1 VKLGSLQVPCI
12 IFCFATSHFLDNPLL
27 PRKPCCCQ
35 QLKAISALWN
45 EIFYDQ
51 QNKSIMRIGPII
63 LVEDDLDDQEMM
75 REVFSQ
81 LKLPNEI
88 KVFDTAIAAYDYLL
102 TTTDKPFI
110 IFSDVNLPK
119 MTGAQLKKKIN
130 ENDMLR
136 RRSIPFVFLT
146 TTSSHPA
153 VLEAFDN
160 NAQGFFTK
168 PHDMRSLREM
178 VEMILNYW
186 KLSRH
191 PDPNLI

>member
-1 VKLGSLQVPCI
+1 
-12 IFCFATSHFLDNPLL
+12 
-27 PRKPCCCQ
+27 
-35 QLKAISALWN
+35 
-45 EIFYDQ
+45 
-51 QNKSIMRIGPII
+51 MRIGPII

-75 REVFSQ
+75 KEVFAV
-81 LKLPNEI
+81 LKVPNEI
-88 KVFDTAIAAYDYLL
+88 KVFDTAVAAFEYLV

-119 MTGAQLKKKIN
+119 MTGAELKKKIN
-130 ENDMLR
+130 DNDKLR
-136 RRSIPFVFLT
+136 KRSIPFVFLT
-146 TTSSHPA
+146 TTSTHTT

-168 PHDMRSLREM
+168 PHDMRSLQEM

-191 PDPNLI
+191 RDPNLI

>member
-1 VKLGSLQVPCI
+1 LLAIIVVSDNFLFKTKYLFLLKKPGYQPEASSQKLSLGM
-12 IFCFATSHFLDNPLL
+12 
-27 PRKPCCCQ
+27 K
-35 QLKAISALWN
+35 
-45 EIFYDQ
+45 FYV
-51 QNKSIMRIGPII
+51 SIHMRIGPII

-75 REVFSQ
+75 MDVF
-81 LKLPNEI
+81 KLLQVPNEI
-88 KVFDTAIAAYDYLL
+88 KIFDTAVAAFDYLL
-102 TTTDKPFI
+102 STNDKPFI

-130 ENDMLR
+130 ENDRLR

-168 PHDMRSLREM
+168 PHDMRSLKEM

>member
-1 VKLGSLQVPCI
+1 
-12 IFCFATSHFLDNPLL
+12 
-27 PRKPCCCQ
+27 
-35 QLKAISALWN
+35 
-45 EIFYDQ
+45 
-51 QNKSIMRIGPII
+51 MRIGPII

-75 REVFSQ
+75 KEVFNS
-81 LKLPNEI
+81 LKISNEI
-88 KVFDTAIAAYDYLL
+88 KIFDTAVAAYDYLIS
-102 TTTDKPFI
+102 TTDKPFI

-130 ENDMLR
+130 ENDILR
-136 RRSIPFVFLT
+136 RKSIPFVFLT

-153 VLEAFDN
+153 VMEAFDN

-168 PHDMRSLREM
+168 PFDMRSLREM